1 MEVGDSYLLIGVDP
15 QGILDQQLRPCPIHL
30 LNIITI
36 IINQIKWYIILLLS
50 YFFLNWGKSYPKVL
64 AHENNNIWKKND
76 KNIYFSKL

>member
-36 IINQIKWYIILLLS
+36 IINQIK
-50 YFFLNWGKSYPKVL
+50 
-64 AHENNNIWKKND
+64 
-76 KNIYFSKL
+76 